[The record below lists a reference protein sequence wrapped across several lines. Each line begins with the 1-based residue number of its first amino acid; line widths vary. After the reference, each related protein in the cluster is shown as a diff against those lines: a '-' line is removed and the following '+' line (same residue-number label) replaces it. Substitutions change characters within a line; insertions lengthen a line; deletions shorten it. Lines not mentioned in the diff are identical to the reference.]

1 MLLFPWRKYGFY
13 NYLMPQN
20 YRLVSSLLGE
30 ALGLAA
36 GDNTKDDD
44 EMSDLE
50 GLGSQE
56 EEKQLQNMMY
66 NLMVS
71 WNEYKECFNK
81 EEKNQ

>member
-1 MLLFPWRKYGFY
+1 MH
-13 NYLMPQN
+13 QN

-36 GDNTKDDD
+36 GDNAKDDD
-44 EMSDLE
+44 EMNDLE

-71 WNEYKECFNK
+71 FDEYKKWFDK
-81 EEKNQ
+81 ERKKTQ

>member
-1 MLLFPWRKYGFY
+1 MH
-13 NYLMPQN
+13 QN
-20 YRLVSSLLGE
+20 YRLVSSMLGE

-36 GDNTKDDD
+36 GDNAKDDD
-44 EMSDLE
+44 EMNDLE

-71 WNEYKECFNK
+71 FNEYKKCFDKGSKKVNK
-81 EEKNQ
+81 TILFSNFTDR